1 MENRTEET
9 NIYYVSIKAL
19 EFMETAING
28 LFSILEVQFCL
39 WNGMISETKFF
50 TLIASLLKYRVTTGC
65 KQNWS

>member
-1 MENRTEET
+1 MENWTGET
-9 NIYYVSIKAL
+9 NIYYDSMKAL

-39 WNGMISETKFF
+39 WNGMTSETKIF
-50 TLIASLLKYRVTTGC
+50 TVIASLLKYHVTTGC